1 MNTEKIMI
9 KKLLP
14 LLLVMF
20 LSLQLAGQT
29 SKSKFMRNKIVSK
42 YPKYTFQDEASTAL
56 LIVDGKV
63 TDIYGLSS
71 VSRKQ
76 FSKLTLHNKKLAG
89 YVKKYGKAA
98 SNGVFEIETKNHLA
112 EIWLADIIAV
122 DTSHKLKQMVS
133 SRGFDYSRLMIIYNG
148 RELSTEFF
156 KEQKI
161 DVKSISSMNLE
172 SFGGIYGGMLTIE
185 TGKVALYGDSELEK
199 AGIKVA
205 PAAAAAV
212 ATVASV
218 STPVAVKKS
227 KPVAVKK
234 SKPVVVKKAKPVV
247 VIPPTGFEVRLPSK
261 SSKANV
267 APSTVASSTVPD
279 VSSVVATTVAASTI
293 PDVSSVATPEPVVVE
308 KIVDNKVYPFQAV
321 DVMATFPSCESEPNK
336 QAKYVCFQRSLMKH
350 VIKNFRYPPRAQ
362 EDGIQGRVIVKFVIQ
377 KDGSIGEISVLRG
390 VNKDL
395 DKEAMRIVTKIPNI
409 IPAQVDGDNVKVS
422 TMLPITFKLR

>member
-1 MNTEKIMI
+1 MNIEKIMM

-20 LSLQLAGQT
+20 FSLQLAGQT

-76 FSKLTLHNKKLAG
+76 FSKLTFHNKKLAD
-89 YVKKYGKAA
+89 YVKKYGKVAN
-98 SNGVFEIETKNHLA
+98 NGVFEIETKNHLA

-133 SRGFDYSRLMIIYNG
+133 SRGFDYSRLMIIFNG
-148 RELSTEFF
+148 RELTTEFF
-156 KEQKI
+156 KEPKI

-185 TGKVALYGDSELEK
+185 TGKVALYGNSDLEK

-205 PAAAAAV
+205 PAATAAV
-212 ATVASV
+212 AATNVVA
-218 STPVAVKKS
+218 PVA
-227 KPVAVKK
+227 
-234 SKPVVVKKAKPVV
+234 VKKAKPVI

-267 APSTVASSTVPD
+267 ASTPVASTPVSTSTVPD
-279 VSSVVATTVAASTI
+279 ISSVTTTTVAASTI
-293 PDVSSVATPEPVVVE
+293 PEVSSVATQEPIVVE
-308 KIVDNKVYPFQAV
+308 KIEDNKVYPFQAV
-321 DVMATFPSCESEPNK
+321 DVMATFPSCENEPNK

-350 VIKNFRYPPRAQ
+350 VIKNFRYPPKAQ
-362 EDGIQGRVIVKFVIQ
+362 EVGIQGRVIVKFVIQ

>member
-1 MNTEKIMI
+1 MNIKKIMM

-14 LLLVMF
+14 LLLIIIF
-20 LSLQLAGQT
+20 SLQLAGQT

-42 YPKYTFQDEASTAL
+42 YPKFTFQDEASTAL

-76 FSKLTLHNKKLAG
+76 FSKLTFHNKKLAG

-98 SNGVFEIETKNHLA
+98 NNGVFEIETKNHLA

-122 DTSHKLKQMVS
+122 DASHKLKQMVS
-133 SRGFDYSRLMIIYNG
+133 SRGFDYSRLMIIFNG
-148 RELSTEFF
+148 RELTTEFF
-156 KEQKI
+156 KEPKI

-185 TGKVALYGDSELEK
+185 TGKVALYGNNDLEK
-199 AGIKVA
+199 AGIAVVA
-205 PAAAAAV
+205 AGASTKTEPAI
-212 ATVASV
+212 
-218 STPVAVKKS
+218 
-227 KPVAVKK
+227 
-234 SKPVVVKKAKPVV
+234 VKKAKPVI

-267 APSTVASSTVPD
+267 APATVA
-279 VSSVVATTVAASTI
+279 ATTAVVASTI
-293 PDVSSVATPEPVVVE
+293 PDVSSVTTPEPVVVKKE
-308 KIVDNKVYPFQAV
+308 VDNKVYPFQAV
-321 DVMATFPSCESEPNK
+321 DVMATFPNCKNEPNK

-350 VIKNFRYPPRAQ
+350 VIKNFRYPARAQ
-362 EDGIQGRVIVKFVIQ
+362 EEGIQGRVIVKFVIQ
-377 KDGSIGEISVLRG
+377 KDGSIDEISVLRG